1 MWPVMVSLRSSCRIS
16 RCAALLQS
24 QGPGCPQLRLAK
36 LPKLNFPP
44 TSLWLSPLPRVAIQI
59 PKRENAAS
67 VHDGPPKDSN
77 GAASDTCEYVKKQPR
92 HLPTN
97 PTAHHP
103 STERGHESFL

>member
-1 MWPVMVSLRSSCRIS
+1 MWPVMVSLRSSCRIK
-16 RCAALLQS
+16 RCAAVLQS

-36 LPKLNFPP
+36 LPKAEFPAHIP
-44 TSLWLSPLPRVAIQI
+44 LALPLPRVAIQI
-59 PKRENAAS
+59 PKGENAAS

-92 HLPTN
+92 HLPTK

-103 STERGHESFL
+103 GDGRGP